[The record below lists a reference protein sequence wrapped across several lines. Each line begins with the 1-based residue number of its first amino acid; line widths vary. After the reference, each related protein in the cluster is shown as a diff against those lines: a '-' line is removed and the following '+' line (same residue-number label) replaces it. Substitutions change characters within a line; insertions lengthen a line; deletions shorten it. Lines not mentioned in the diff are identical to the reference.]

1 MTKTQPQISGQKILI
16 TGATGQVA
24 RPIAEQLAATNDV
37 WCVGRF
43 GDASQRSAL
52 EAQGIKTHRWDMG
65 AEDLT
70 GLPDDFS
77 YVLHAAALRDTGD
90 FEAAIHVNTVGT
102 GMLMSHCRK
111 ARAFVFVSSFAVYKY
126 IALDHQYAETD
137 PQGGFTPW
145 MPAYAPSKIATEGV
159 VRAMART
166 LGLPTTV
173 ARLNTAY
180 GPAGHGGVPVR
191 FYKLMRAGEP
201 ILVPRN
207 GSMNW
212 HHPIH
217 TDDLAR
223 QLPLLWKMAA
233 TTPPIVNWAGD
244 ELISINEMM
253 QSISLMTGVPV
264 RFEPS
269 DITRATFAS
278 NNARRRE
285 LIGGC
290 EVTLREGLS
299 RTIEAHFPGAVI
311 NPPR

>member
-1 MTKTQPQISGQKILI
+1 MTDSKPAVSGQKILI

-24 RPIAEQLAATNDV
+24 GPIAQQLARSNEV
-37 WCVGRF
+37 WCIGRF
-43 GDASQRSAL
+43 GDASQKAVL
-52 EAQGIKTHRWDMG
+52 EGHGIKTYRWDMG
-65 AEDLT
+65 TDDLA
-70 GLPDDFS
+70 GLPDDFTH
-77 YVLHAAALRDTGD
+77 VFHAAALRDTND

-102 GMLMSHCRK
+102 GMLMTHCRE
-111 ARAFVFVSSFAVYKY
+111 ARAFVFVSSFAVYKL
-126 IALDHQYAETD
+126 IAFDHEYAETD

-166 LGLPTTV
+166 LGLPTTI

-191 FYKLMRAGEP
+191 FYKMMLAGEP
-201 ILVPRN
+201 IAVPRD
-207 GSMNW
+207 GEMNW

-223 QLPLLWKMAA
+223 QLPLLWKIAA

-244 ELISINEMM
+244 ELISINAMM
-253 QSISLMTGVPV
+253 QSISRMTGVPV
-264 RFEPS
+264 KFVPS
-269 DITRATFAS
+269 DVTRATFAS
-278 NNARRRE
+278 NNTRRRQ
-285 LIGGC
+285 LIGDC
-290 EVTLREGLS
+290 QVKLHDGLA

-311 NPPR
+311 NPPN